1 MATWEEWLQGAANT
15 ALDVWRE
22 DRAADHQTEALKLQ
36 QYNPMT
42 GQRYIEG
49 QPNTAG
55 LMSGTGNGKTLLVV
69 AGLAVV
75 AFLIVKA

>member
-22 DRAADHQTEALKLQ
+22 DRAADNQTEALKLQ

-55 LMSGTGNGKTLLVV
+55 LMSGNGNGKTLLVV